1 MLVTRQ
7 MSRPR
12 LTLLICCACSGVE
25 DLGGTQE
32 LSDVVDLSDVPV
44 DDKGRRRGS
53 AKVPTAVPE
62 EGDEE
67 EEEGR
72 GSRDGEDTLGGS
84 SLDSSNKIL
93 AKLEAAQKTMLKSLR
108 RDIREADR

>member
-1 MLVTRQ
+1 MLFTRQ
-7 MSRPR
+7 SVS
-12 LTLLICCACSGVE
+12 TLFIFCACSGVMD

-32 LSDVVDLSDVPV
+32 LSDVVELSDVPV

-62 EGDEE
+62 EGEE
-67 EEEGR
+67 GEEEGR
-72 GSRDGEDTLGGS
+72 LSRDGEDTLGSS